1 MKIRALCLITLLGL
15 ALPAIA
21 SANGPGNLPAPT
33 DEART
38 EIEFLLSYVE
48 QSDCIFIRNGK
59 EHQGPAAASHMR
71 RKFEHFLAE
80 DEVQTAE
87 DFIRLAGTRS
97 MLSGR
102 PYRIRQE
109 NGVEIDTSVW
119 LQSALNEYRMEV
131 GLEAGLEAGLAA
143 DREAVSAAGLDA
155 DLDTGEDLSLGNHQ

>member
-1 MKIRALCLITLLGL
+1 MKIRALCLITLFGL

-21 SANGPGNLPAPT
+21 SADGPGNLPAPT

-38 EIEFLLSYVE
+38 EIEFLLRYVE

-119 LQSALNEYRMEV
+119 LQSALNGYR
-131 GLEAGLEAGLAA
+131 LEAALAA

>member
-1 MKIRALCLITLLGL
+1 MKIRALCLITLFGL

-21 SANGPGNLPAPT
+21 SADGPGNLPAPT

-38 EIEFLLSYVE
+38 EIEFLLRYVE

-102 PYRIRQE
+102 PYRIRQG

-119 LQSALNEYRMEV
+119 LQSALNGYR
-131 GLEAGLEAGLAA
+131 LEAALAA

-155 DLDTGEDLSLGNHQ
+155 DLDAGEDLSLGNHQ